1 MFLYKQLHKEN
12 SVVVS
17 GFLHLCGS
25 YLLLPDVLMYSG
37 SLLEDY
43 VAMSL
48 NIYLHILPLYSLC

>member
-1 MFLYKQLHKEN
+1 MFLYKHLRKEN
-12 SVVVS
+12 SVVIS

-25 YLLLPDVLMYSG
+25 YLLLPDLMYSG
-37 SLLEDY
+37 TLFEDY